1 LGEYTLSL
9 AASARRIGSRRF
21 EEAPVFEWLHEV
33 SVWWMIAIIFSATF
47 AVTAGIF
54 VLVMVLAVG
63 ERGRSFKTVS
73 PGMLPPMGLLF
84 ALLIGFLAAQVW
96 SDTGQAQ
103 GAVNHEASE
112 LRSVVLLAHA
122 FPGGTEARMDALV
135 RRQIRGAAE
144 QEWPAMADHR
154 ATLTVIPVPL
164 AQALQLA
171 LVLDP
176 QNAGQ
181 TTAQR
186 EIVTALQGALDARR
200 QRIILSESSVN
211 WAKWAGV
218 ILLAILTLVAIAL
231 VHSDNRLGA
240 ALAMGLFAAAVA
252 TSLVLIASQDHPFSG
267 PFAVGPDVL
276 QQVMPH

>member
-1 LGEYTLSL
+1 M
-9 AASARRIGSRRF
+9 
-21 EEAPVFEWLHEV
+21 FEWLHDV
-33 SVWWMIAIIFSATF
+33 SVWWMVVVIFAATL
-47 AVTAGIF
+47 AVAAGIL
-54 VLVMVLAVG
+54 VLVTSLAVG
-63 ERGRSFKTVS
+63 DRGRSFKTVS

-96 SDTGQAQ
+96 SDAGQAQ
-103 GAVNHEASE
+103 NAVNREASD

-122 FPGGTEARMDALV
+122 FPGAPEARMDALV
-135 RRQIRGAAE
+135 RRHIRNAAE
-144 QEWPAMADHR
+144 QEWPAMANHR
-154 ATLTVIPVPL
+154 ATLTVIPAPL

-176 QNAGQ
+176 QSAGQ

-200 QRIILSESSVN
+200 QRVILSESSVN
-211 WAKWAGV
+211 WAKWTGV
-218 ILLAILTLVAIAL
+218 ILLAVLTLIAIAL

-240 ALAMGLFAAAVA
+240 ALAMALFAAAVA

-276 QQVMPH
+276 EQVMPH

>member
-1 LGEYTLSL
+1 M
-9 AASARRIGSRRF
+9 
-21 EEAPVFEWLHEV
+21 FEWLHEV

-135 RRQIRGAAE
+135 RRQIRSAAE

>member
-1 LGEYTLSL
+1 MLSL
-9 AASARRIGSRRF
+9 ATGSQADRLAPS
-21 EEAPVFEWLHEV
+21 EEAQMFEWLQDI
-33 SVWWMIAIIFSATF
+33 SVWWMALVIFSATL
-47 AVTAGIF
+47 AVAAVIF
-54 VLVMVLAVG
+54 VLVMALAVG
-63 ERGRSFKTVS
+63 ERGRSFRAVS

-96 SDTGQAQ
+96 SDASQAQ
-103 GAVNHEASE
+103 GAVNREASA

-122 FPGGTEARMDALV
+122 FPGEPETRMDALV
-135 RRQIRGAAE
+135 RRQIRDATDA
-144 QEWPAMADHR
+144 EWPAMAGHR
-154 ATLTVIPVPL
+154 ATLTVVPAPL

-211 WAKWAGV
+211 WAKWTGV
-218 ILLAILTLVAIAL
+218 ILLAILTLIAIAL
-231 VHSDNRLGA
+231 VHSDNRLGG

-252 TSLVLIASQDHPFSG
+252 TSLVLIASQDRPFSG